1 MRLMSGVPEALPRA
15 AQRAG
20 GRREEAELLV
30 DTVLAAVKVSRTA
43 MVEVARGAARRPAR
57 RADCTCYRPEVRDRW
72 WPKLGQVS

>member
-1 MRLMSGVPEALPRA
+1 MRLMSGVLEALPRA

-43 MVEVARGAARRPAR
+43 MVEVARGVACRPAR
-57 RADCTCYRPEVRDRW
+57 RADCTCYRPEVRGRW
-72 WPKLGQVS
+72 WQTLGQVS